1 MKTYL
6 LKWWQTIRISWSK
19 YTAYRLNFFLQVV
32 GPFLV
37 FFFIKYN
44 LWSSIYGEDTGQ
56 LIRGYNFDEMMQYHV
71 WTLVISLLGQ
81 GYAAMNLSEDIRLG
95 RISSYLIY
103 PFEFWEFHTAGF
115 LSFQILQI
123 FVSSVTL
130 GLAIFFGFL
139 DLPSTMTLLHGFSF
153 TFFMGF
159 FWFTM
164 QYFTGLLA
172 FWLEET
178 WIMRVLLSIVVSFL
192 SGYIFPLE
200 LYPEWLVSGLKFT
213 PFPYMSYFPAKIF
226 MGVETNFMMGYAVLA
241 FWMAVF
247 AFVNHL
253 IWKKG
258 MRLYTAAGM

>member
-1 MKTYL
+1 MQTYL

-44 LWSSIYGEDTGQ
+44 LWSSIYEGSSTPV
-56 LIRGYNFDEMMQYHV
+56 IKGYNFSDMMHYHI
-71 WTLVISLLGQ
+71 WTLIISLLGQ

-115 LSFQILQI
+115 VSFQILQV
-123 FVSSVTL
+123 FVSSITL
-130 GLAIFFGFL
+130 CLAVFFGFIEF
-139 DLPSTMTLLHGFSF
+139 PSLSIILTGFSF
-153 TFFMGF
+153 TLFMGM

-178 WIMRVLLSIVVSFL
+178 WIMRVLLSIIVSFL

-200 LYPEWLVSGLKFT
+200 LYPEWLVGALKYS

-226 MGVETNFMMGYAVLA
+226 MGQEVNLTLGYSVLT
-241 FWMAVF
+241 FWIAVF
-247 AFVNHL
+247 AYINHL